1 MPGSSNVLEQVK
13 QFWASRTGFQ
23 KGLLLGGAGVTALM
37 LTLFVRLI
45 GSPDYK
51 PLYQDL
57 DPADAQSLA
66 TQLDSQNI
74 PHQLSADGKTV
85 SVPVDKLDAARMMT
99 ATQGQPHSGRMGFEL
114 FDKMSWGQTEFDEK
128 VAYQRA
134 LEGELERT
142 IGTLAD
148 VQQARVH
155 LVLPTDSVFLDQ
167 QRSAK
172 AAVILRLRHNGLS
185 KDAVVAISRL
195 VSGAVDELKP
205 EDVSIIDADSERSL
219 GLAHDGPGNDQDEE
233 ARLTDRLINTLEPVV
248 GTNAI
253 RASVNVDFDEAS
265 TDENDEKYDP
275 ASSALLSMQRTEDV
289 AGGSPV
295 AGGVPGISSNVPTA
309 KPPQPAQPAKSAK
322 PGAQPTTPPTA
333 QTSATASS
341 PSQSS
346 KTESAQYGVNKTVTH
361 TITPAGGIR
370 RISAALL
377 VDDLIV
383 RTTDKK
389 GKVTVT
395 RQKRSQDEL
404 NKIQELA
411 EAAIGFDAKR
421 GDTISVQNLSFDGD
435 ATATDL
441 PAPNLVSEVQKTVSD
456 YGSLLRPLTLLALFL
471 MAYVLIIR
479 PVQKHALR
487 QSELTA
493 GLQPALASANAQGLP
508 SESMDAID
516 VGKRAA
522 QLKQQMSE
530 LAKQNPV
537 DTAHAMQSWMR
548 EERS

>member
-1 MPGSSNVLEQVK
+1 MPGSSNVVEQLK
-13 QFWASRTGFQ
+13 QFWGSRTGFQ

-45 GSPDYK
+45 GTPDYK
-51 PLYQDL
+51 LLYQDL

-85 SVPVDKLDAARMMT
+85 SVPADKLDAARMIT

-142 IGTLAD
+142 IQTLAD

-155 LVLPTDSVFLDQ
+155 LVLPTDSVFLDR

-253 RASVNVDFDEAS
+253 RASVNVDFDQAS

-275 ASSALLSMQRTEDV
+275 ASSALLSVQRTEDS
-289 AGGSPV
+289 AGGAPV
-295 AGGVPGISSNVPTA
+295 SSGVPGVASNVPA
-309 KPPQPAQPAKSAK
+309 GKPAK
-322 PGAQPTTPPTA
+322 PGVQQNNVPAA
-333 QTSATASS
+333 QTPASNSS

-377 VDDLIV
+377 VDDTVV
-383 RTTDKK
+383 RTTDNK
-389 GKVTVT
+389 GKVKIT

-404 NKIQELA
+404 NRIQALA

-435 ATATDL
+435 STAGDL
-441 PAPNLVSEVQKTVSD
+441 PAPNLASEVQKTVSD
-456 YGSLLRPLTLLALFL
+456 YSSLLRPLSLLGLFLLAYLL
-471 MAYVLIIR
+471 VIR

-487 QSELTA
+487 QSELPA
-493 GLQPALASANAQGLP
+493 GLQPALAAANAQGLS
-508 SESMDAID
+508 SEPMDAID
-516 VGKRAA
+516 VGRRTA

>member
-1 MPGSSNVLEQVK
+1 MPGSSNVVEQVK
-13 QFWASRTGFQ
+13 QFWASRTGLQ

-45 GSPDYK
+45 GTPDYK
-51 PLYQDL
+51 PLYKDL
-57 DPADAQSLA
+57 DPADAQSMA
-66 TQLDSQNI
+66 TQLDAQSI
-74 PHQLSADGKTV
+74 PHQVSADGKEV
-85 SVPVDKLDAARMMT
+85 SVPADKLDAARMLT

-155 LVLPTDSVFLDQ
+155 LVLPTDSVFIDQ
-167 QRSAK
+167 QKGAK

-253 RASVNVDFDEAS
+253 RASVNVDFDQAS

-289 AGGSPV
+289 AGGAPV
-295 AGGVPGISSNVPTA
+295 SSGVPGIASNVPAA
-309 KPPQPAQPAKSAK
+309 KPAPTKPAKPA
-322 PGAQPTTPPTA
+322 AQPTTPPAA
-333 QTSATASS
+333 QTSATVSSPASG

-411 EAAIGFDAKR
+411 EAAIGFDSKR

-435 ATATDL
+435 GTTTDL
-441 PAPNLVSEVQKTVSD
+441 PTPNLASEVQKTVSD
-456 YGSLLRPLTLLALFL
+456 YSSLLRPLSLLGLFLLAYLL
-471 MAYVLIIR
+471 VIR
-479 PVQKHALR
+479 PVQKQVLR

-493 GLQPALASANAQGLP
+493 GLQPALATANAPGLP
-508 SESMDAID
+508 SESVDAID
-516 VGKRAA
+516 VGRRAA
-522 QLKQQMSE
+522 QLKLQMSE

>member
-1 MPGSSNVLEQVK
+1 MPGSSNVVEQMK
-13 QFWASRTGFQ
+13 QFWGSRTGLQ
-23 KGLLLGGAGVTALM
+23 KGLLLGGAGATALI

-45 GSPDYK
+45 AVPDYK
-51 PLYQDL
+51 PLYKDL
-57 DPADAQSLA
+57 DPADAQTLA

-74 PHQLSADGKTV
+74 SHEVSADGKEI
-85 SVPVDKLDAARMMT
+85 SVPADKLDAARMMT

-142 IGTLAD
+142 IQTLAD

-155 LVLPTDSVFLDQ
+155 LVLPTDSVFLDR

-172 AAVILRLRHNGLS
+172 AAVIVRLRHNGLS
-185 KDAVVAISRL
+185 KEAVVAITRL

-219 GLAHDGPGNDQDEE
+219 GVAHDGPGNDQDEE

-253 RASVNVDFDEAS
+253 RASVNVDFEEAS

-275 ASSALLSMQRTEDV
+275 AVSALLTMQRTEDS
-289 AGGSPV
+289 AGGTGSSS
-295 AGGVPGISSNVPTA
+295 GVPGTASNIPTA
-309 KPPQPAQPAKSAK
+309 KPAK
-322 PGAQPTTPPTA
+322 PAGQAGQPNNATPVP
-333 QTSATASS
+333 TSATTSG

-346 KTESAQYGVNKTVTH
+346 KTESAQYGVNKTIIH

-383 RTTDKK
+383 RTTDNK
-389 GKVTVT
+389 GKVAVT

-404 NKIQELA
+404 NRIQELA

-435 ATATDL
+435 SSGSDL
-441 PAPNLVSEVQKTVSD
+441 PVPNLASEVQKTVSE
-456 YGSLLRPLTLLALFL
+456 YSPLLRPLSLLGLFLLAYLL
-471 MAYVLIIR
+471 VIR

-487 QSELTA
+487 QGELTA
-493 GLQPALASANAQGLP
+493 GLQPALAAANAQELS
-508 SESMDAID
+508 SETTDVID
-516 VGKRAA
+516 VGRRAA
-522 QLKQQMSE
+522 QLKQQSSE

-537 DTAHAMQSWMR
+537 DTARAMQAWMR

>member
-1 MPGSSNVLEQVK
+1 MPGSSNAVEQVK
-13 QFWASRTGFQ
+13 QFWASRTGLQ
-23 KGLLLGGAGVTALM
+23 KGLLLGGAGATALM

-45 GSPDYK
+45 GAPDYK
-51 PLYQDL
+51 PLYKDL

-74 PHQLSADGKTV
+74 PHQVSADGKEV
-85 SVPVDKLDAARMMT
+85 SVPADKLDAARMLT

-148 VQQARVH
+148 VEQARVH
-155 LVLPTDSVFLDQ
+155 LVMPTDSAFIDQ
-167 QRSAK
+167 KRSAK

-253 RASVNVDFDEAS
+253 RASVNVEFDQAS

-275 ASSALLSMQRTEDV
+275 ASSALLSMQRSEDA
-289 AGGSPV
+289 AGGEPV
-295 AGGVPGISSNVPTA
+295 AGGVPGIASNVPAGKPA
-309 KPPQPAQPAKSAK
+309 KPAGQQNNPPA
-322 PGAQPTTPPTA
+322 A

-346 KTESAQYGVNKTVTH
+346 KTESAQYGVNKTITH

-383 RTTDKK
+383 RTTDNK
-389 GKVTVT
+389 GKVKIT

-404 NKIQELA
+404 NKIQQLA

-421 GDTISVQNLSFDGD
+421 GDTISVQNLSFDED

-441 PAPNLVSEVQKTVSD
+441 PVPNLASEVQKTVSD
-456 YGSLLRPLTLLALFL
+456 YSSLLRPLSLLGLFLLAYFL
-471 MAYVLIIR
+471 VIR
-479 PVQKHALR
+479 PVQKQALR

-493 GLQPALASANAQGLP
+493 GLQPALAAANAQGLP

-516 VGKRAA
+516 VGRRAA
-522 QLKQQMSE
+522 QLKLQMSE

>member
-13 QFWASRTGFQ
+13 QFWGSRTGLQ
-23 KGLLLGGAGVTALM
+23 KSLLLGGAVATALM

-45 GSPDYK
+45 GTPDYK

-57 DPADAQSLA
+57 EPADAQALA
-66 TQLDSQNI
+66 TQLDAQNI
-74 PHQLSADGKTV
+74 PHQISADGKVV
-85 SVPVDKLDAARMMT
+85 SVPADKLDAARLLT

-148 VQQARVH
+148 VEQARVH
-155 LVLPTDSVFLDQ
+155 LVMPTDSVFLDR
-167 QRSAK
+167 QRGAK

-219 GLAHDGPGNDQDEE
+219 GLAHDGPGDNQDEE
-233 ARLTDRLINTLEPVV
+233 ARLTNRLINTLEPVV

-253 RASVNVDFDEAS
+253 RASVNVEFDEAS

-275 ASSALLSMQRTEDV
+275 SVSALLTMQRTEDT
-289 AGGSPV
+289 AGGSAIPS
-295 AGGVPGISSNVPTA
+295 GVPGTSSNIPTA
-309 KPPQPAQPAKSAK
+309 KPAKPAKPA
-322 PGAQPTTPPTA
+322 GQANAQNTAPAA
-333 QTSATASS
+333 QTSATNSS

-346 KTESAQYGVNKTVTH
+346 KTESAQYGVNKSVIH

-377 VDDLIV
+377 VDDTIV

-421 GDTISVQNLSFDGD
+421 GDTISVQNLSFDSGSAD
-435 ATATDL
+435 TDV
-441 PAPNLVSEVQKTVSD
+441 PAPTLVSEVQKTVSD
-456 YGSLLRPLTLLALFL
+456 YSSLLRPLSILGLFLLAYFL
-471 MAYVLIIR
+471 VIR
-479 PVQKHALR
+479 PVQKQALR
-487 QSELTA
+487 QGELTA
-493 GLQPALASANAQGLP
+493 GMQPALASANVQGLSADP
-508 SESMDAID
+508 TEAID
-516 VGKRAA
+516 MGRRAA
-522 QLKQQMSE
+522 QLKAQSSE
-530 LAKQNPV
+530 LAKQNPA
-537 DTAHAMQSWMR
+537 DTARAMQAWMR